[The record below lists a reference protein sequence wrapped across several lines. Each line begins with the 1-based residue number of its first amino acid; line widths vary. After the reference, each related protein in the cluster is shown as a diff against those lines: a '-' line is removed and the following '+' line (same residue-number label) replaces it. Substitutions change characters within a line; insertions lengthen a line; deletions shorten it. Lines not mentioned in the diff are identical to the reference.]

1 MGVFLKELRLQ
12 NFRSHLSFSL
22 DDPQHLII
30 IIGAN
35 ATGKTNIIEAI
46 QLLSMLESFKAPLW
60 QDVVNDKEENCL
72 IQARYVQNE
81 RLIDIQMDVREG
93 RRSYLLNGKKKAKN
107 LLKGIVPAVI
117 FVPDDLDLAKDSSE
131 VRRRLLDDMGQQLS
145 SSYREISTD
154 YQRTVRQRNAVLK
167 MQKEEPCPRQLL
179 ESWNENLVALGSL
192 LFVSRVRLYR
202 RLCEKALEHYK
213 ELSEG
218 EALTSRYIPSFSRL
232 DKEYDDEALFEM
244 EKEEVRE
251 LLQESCEFLQ
261 REEQARAKT
270 LVGPHRDEIAFFVDG
285 RDARRYASQGQQRSI
300 ALALKLAQLGVVQ
313 DISESQP
320 LLLLDDVMSELDE
333 SRRHALVEMIDGQ
346 MQTVIT
352 ATDLSCFDEDMIRHA
367 QIVELGGTRP

>member
-1 MGVFLKELRLQ
+1 MGLFLKELRLC

-22 DDPQHLII
+22 DDPQRLIV

-60 QDVVNDKEENCL
+60 QDVVNDTKESSL

-81 RLIDIQMDVREG
+81 RLIDIQMDIQEG

-117 FVPDDLDLAKDSSE
+117 FVPDDLDLAKGPSE
-131 VRRRLLDDMGQQLS
+131 VRRRLLDDIGQQLS
-145 SSYREISTD
+145 ASYREIATD
-154 YQRTVRQRNAVLK
+154 YQKIVRQRNAVLK
-167 MQKEEPCPRQLL
+167 AQKEQQHPQQLL
-179 ESWNENLVALGSL
+179 ESWNESLVALGSL
-192 LFVSRVRLYR
+192 LCVNRIKLYR
-202 RLCEKALEHYK
+202 RICEKALTHY
-213 ELSEG
+213 ERLSEG
-218 EALTSRYIPSFSRL
+218 ETLTSRYVPSFSSLGR
-232 DKEYDDEALFEM
+232 EHADEELFRM
-244 EKEEVRE
+244 EKEEVKE
-251 LLQESCEFLQ
+251 LLRENLELVH
-261 REEQARAKT
+261 REEQGRAKT
-270 LVGPHRDEIAFFVDG
+270 LVGPHRDEILFFVNG
-285 RDARRYASQGQQRSI
+285 RDARRYGSQGQQRSI

-333 SRRHALVEMIDGQ
+333 DRRHALVEMIDGQ

-352 ATDLSCFDEDMIRHA
+352 ATDLSCFDEDMLRYA
-367 QIVELGGTRP
+367 QIVELGKP